1 MLEQY
6 VLNNARTEL
15 RVGKQ
20 NIQSLVRREQQF
32 SALNETDGHRKV
44 THDNELRLYKA
55 TLFQNFLA
63 LKCPFSQYC
72 LKLPNLL
79 ENKLE
84 GKKIPV
90 TVVTLMSHQY
100 RETP

>member
-1 MLEQY
+1 M
-6 VLNNARTEL
+6 
-15 RVGKQ
+15 GKEY
-20 NIQSLVRREQQF
+20 IQSLVRREQQF
-32 SALNETDGHRKV
+32 SALNDMDGHRKV

-63 LKCPFSQYC
+63 FKCSFSQYC
-72 LKLPNLL
+72 LRLPNSL

-90 TVVTLMSHQY
+90 TAVTLMIHQY
-100 RETP
+100 RETPQSYTELPPQC